1 MAKPRK
7 TRSPIYVS
15 LSEQR
20 IEQIEQLIAGWNNET
35 RRFVL
40 RQLHQYDPDH
50 SFEPGDE
57 TSAALDETP

>member
-50 SFEPGDE
+50 SF
-57 TSAALDETP
+57 